1 MPILKHIYVKEYPYV
16 ATTVTANR
24 EPIFK
29 EANSADILLGAIL
42 FWEGATMVLSFVLCY
57 NARPHAPD
65 YYSQG
70 QEYLRMHEIN

>member
-1 MPILKHIYVKEYPYV
+1 
-16 ATTVTANR
+16 
-24 EPIFK
+24 
-29 EANSADILLGAIL
+29 
-42 FWEGATMVLSFVLCY
+42 MVLSFVLCY